1 MPSSLAPLRLVL
13 ADAPLPRG
21 SSASL
26 TAVGYIVRGLQ
37 TDCYR
42 PASTS

>member
-1 MPSSLAPLRLVL
+1 ML

-26 TAVGYIVRGLQ
+26 SAVGYVVKGLQ
-37 TDCYR
+37 DGPLPR
-42 PASTS
+42 RLAF